1 MKVISLFCWCWWL
14 DFWFHLAWHEIVYAN
29 DFDKDAIETYKK
41 NFNTSNTIVEH
52 KSITDVNIADIPE
65 GDIVIWW
72 FPCQG
77 FSVANIFRSEQ
88 DDRNKLYLELLR
100 VIQWKKPKFFLA
112 ENVTWLCSL
121 GWYENNFDKSR
132 KIGKVFKMILNDF
145 KKIWYNVEWKILNS
159 SDYWVPQ
166 NRKRVII
173 IGVRNDLPY
182 TYKFPSNICVDKK
195 TVRDAIWDL
204 PIEYSST
211 IPNHHGSK
219 HKVKINGYLW
229 NRHIDWDKPAPT
241 ITWRW
246 WWTGWP
252 IIMPHPSQ
260 ERRMTV
266 REYARLQSFP
276 DDFIFQWSISSQYR
290 QIWNA
295 VPPLMWF
302 EIWKQFH
309 TLKLEEENKKI
320 SKNAIQVELFQLQW
334 QELLFTH

>member
-1 MKVISLFCWCWWL
+1 MVILFQVK
-14 DFWFHLAWHEIVYAN
+14 I
-29 DFDKDAIETYKK
+29 FDLLYELIKLFETW
-41 NFNTSNTIVEH
+41 SIH
-52 KSITDVNIADIPE
+52 K
-65 GDIVIWW
+65 
-72 FPCQG
+72 
-77 FSVANIFRSEQ
+77 
-88 DDRNKLYLELLR
+88 
-100 VIQWKKPKFFLA
+100 
-112 ENVTWLCSL
+112 
-121 GWYENNFDKSR
+121 
-132 KIGKVFKMILNDF
+132 ILNDF